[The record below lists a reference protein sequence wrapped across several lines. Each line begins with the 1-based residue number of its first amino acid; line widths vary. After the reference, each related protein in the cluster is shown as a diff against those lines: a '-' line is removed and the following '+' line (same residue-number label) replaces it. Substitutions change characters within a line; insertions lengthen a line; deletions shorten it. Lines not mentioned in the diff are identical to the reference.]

1 MFNSKEYGKVFI
13 IFLFFVGGISQK
25 KLVLYKNSTFI
36 KLVTTHCN
44 SVDEDIQILAK
55 KLLYSINE
63 DINESGIVGSK
74 TVGNSLQII
83 EKI

>member
-1 MFNSKEYGKVFI
+1 MEISYGFI
-13 IFLFFVGGISQK
+13 ILLFFVGGISQK
-25 KLVLYKNSTFI
+25 QLVLYKNSTFI

-44 SVDEDIQILAK
+44 SIDEDIQILAK

-63 DINESGIVGSK
+63 DINEPEIVGSR
-74 TVGNSLQII
+74 TVENHLQFI

>member
-1 MFNSKEYGKVFI
+1 MFNFIKWGKLFV
-13 IFLFFVGGISQK
+13 IFLFFVGGIGQK
-25 KLVLYKNSTFI
+25 QLVLYKNSTFI

-63 DINESGIVGSK
+63 DINESEIVGSK
-74 TVGNSLQII
+74 IVEDNL
-83 EKI
+83 KIK

>member
-1 MFNSKEYGKVFI
+1 VLI
-13 IFLFFVGGISQK
+13 IFLFFVGGVGQK
-25 KLVLYKNSTFI
+25 QLVLYKNSTFI

-63 DINESGIVGSK
+63 DINESEIAGSK
-74 TVGNSLQII
+74 TVEDNIQIK

>member
-1 MFNSKEYGKVFI
+1 MFI
-13 IFLFFVGGISQK
+13 IYLYFLGGIGQK
-25 KLVLYKNSTFI
+25 QLVLYKNSTFI

-63 DINESGIVGSK
+63 DIIESEIVVGLK
-74 TVGNSLQII
+74 TMEDNVQIKEQI
-83 EKI
+83 

>member
-1 MFNSKEYGKVFI
+1 MI
-13 IFLFFVGGISQK
+13 LFFSGGIGQK
-25 KLVLYKNSTFI
+25 QLVLYKNPTFI

-44 SVDEDIQILAK
+44 SDDEDIQILAK

-63 DINESGIVGSK
+63 DITEYEIVGLK
-74 TVGNSLQII
+74 TTEDTVQIE

>member
-1 MFNSKEYGKVFI
+1 MLI
-13 IFLFFVGGISQK
+13 IFLFFVGGVGQK
-25 KLVLYKNSTFI
+25 QLVLYKNSTFI

-63 DINESGIVGSK
+63 DINESEIAGSK
-74 TVGNSLQII
+74 TVEDNIQIK